1 MDRRNTIIKIGHIL
15 DGLII
20 ALGIAIVVLA
30 VLIVMQSA
38 KNKVLF
44 VVLFGVETLINIVT
58 AIKSHLADEKLR
70 FVVSLIISALAL
82 AITIF
87 SFVVFVL

>member
-44 VVLFGVETLINIVT
+44 VVLFGVETLINIAT
-58 AIKSHLADEKLR
+58 AIKAHLADEKLR